1 MQTEISR
8 PSKMGTVVKRREIL
22 AKKYAIMILREDM
35 GKTWEQVGISMSM
48 SPRVCNELYLNAIK
62 DEATHKNLF
71 NILWL

>member
-1 MQTEISR
+1 MQTTISR
-8 PSKMGTVVKRREIL
+8 PSKMGAVVKRREIL

-48 SPRVCNELYLNAIK
+48 SPRVCNELYLKAIK

>member
-8 PSKMGTVVKRREIL
+8 PSKMGAVVRRREIL

-35 GKTWEQVGISMSM
+35 GKTSEQVRISMGM

-62 DEATHKNLF
+62 DEATHKDLF

>member
-8 PSKMGTVVKRREIL
+8 PSKMGAVVRRREIL

-48 SPRVCNELYLNAIK
+48 SPRVCNELYLKAIK

>member
-1 MQTEISR
+1 
-8 PSKMGTVVKRREIL
+8 MGAVVRRSEIL